1 MQICQQIL
9 VKIPNMEL
17 PGNPPGVGVVVV
29 GGGGLLLKHDMLTDK
44 RVMTKLIVSFR
55 RCFYQSA

>member
-17 PGNPPGVGVVVV
+17 PGNPPGVGVV
-29 GGGGLLLKHDMLTDK
+29 GGGFASET
-44 RVMTKLIVSFR
+44 
-55 RCFYQSA
+55 